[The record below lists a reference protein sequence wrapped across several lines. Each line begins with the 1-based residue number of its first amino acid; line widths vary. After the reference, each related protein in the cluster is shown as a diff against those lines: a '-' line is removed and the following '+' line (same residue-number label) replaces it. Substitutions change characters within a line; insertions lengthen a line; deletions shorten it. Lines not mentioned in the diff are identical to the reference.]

1 MLIIVMN
8 AMNVISLNYVERL
21 YSIKALMTKGS
32 NMHLNLLT
40 DGTEII
46 FTLFIFASIKKGFA

>member
-8 AMNVISLNYVERL
+8 AMNAISLNYVERL

-32 NMHLNLLT
+32 NIHLNLLT
-40 DGTEII
+40 DGTGII
-46 FTLFIFASIKKGFA
+46 FNLTGPVNNLIN

>member
-8 AMNVISLNYVERL
+8 AISLSYVERL

-32 NMHLNLLT
+32 NIHLSLLT

-46 FTLFIFASIKKGFA
+46 FTLTGPVNNLIN

>member
-8 AMNVISLNYVERL
+8 AMNAISLSYVERL

-32 NMHLNLLT
+32 NIDLSLLT

-46 FTLFIFASIKKGFA
+46 FTLTGPVNNLIN